1 MIENLKIENMIYE
14 IRGKYVMLDRD
25 LAKLYNVET
34 RMLNQ
39 KVKRNMDRFPIEFCF
54 QMSNEEFR
62 IWTSQIVMS
71 AGDKLCLRRALFVF
85 AER

>member
-1 MIENLKIENMIYE
+1 
-14 IRGKYVMLDRD
+14 MLDCD